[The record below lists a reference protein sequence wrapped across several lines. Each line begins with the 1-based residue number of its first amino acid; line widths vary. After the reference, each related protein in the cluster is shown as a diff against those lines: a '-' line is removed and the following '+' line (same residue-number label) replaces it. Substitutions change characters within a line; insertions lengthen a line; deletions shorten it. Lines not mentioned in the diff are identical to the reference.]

1 MLAEENNTLKSQL
14 RAAWEREERAKEQAA
29 KMRVMNGSPG
39 VVGEFLHTQA
49 PSLDKALGASPIAG
63 GRDVRVAELEERL
76 RVLEHALR
84 RAESE
89 RDEAQRRCTEGSV
102 ERSPIPPQFQR
113 GEGGGGGDMVL
124 HNKELSSIKGELAAA
139 KSRIEGMQMKIDRQA
154 EEMRCKAAEYE
165 AEVLA
170 RDRASR
176 IQQKKID
183 ELIRG

>member
-49 PSLDKALGASPIAG
+49 PSLDKAVGASPIAG

-102 ERSPIPPQFQR
+102 ERSPPPPQFQR
-113 GEGGGGGDMVL
+113 GEGDMVL